1 MSKTM
6 KALVLTEKEKL
17 VVQLVEKP
25 VVEDNFAIVK
35 IAYTGVCGSDLPRY
49 FQGAVHQFPQILGH
63 EFSGTIDEIGSNS
76 HLKCGD
82 KVVVAPLIPCGTCDE
97 CQIGNP
103 AMCTSYD
110 FIGSRSQGSLAEY
123 IKVPI
128 KNIIKIPND
137 MSLKHASLVEPL
149 TIGIHGVDRASLK
162 LGERVMV
169 MGAGTIGLLTLLSLI
184 EKGAGET
191 IVVDINDRKLAKA
204 KELGCTHTIN
214 PLKTNLEQ
222 YFKENELPSI
232 VYETA
237 GSDITQIQSIQY
249 CDKKGQVVY
258 IGTCTKPITFE
269 PKIFEQ
275 ILRKELIITGSWMSY
290 TMPFPGYE
298 WNTAIQIINKHKDK
312 IEGLI
317 SSVHQLEELEKP
329 FERMIEPNNDVVKV
343 LYRIDEE
350 N

>member
-1 MSKTM
+1 MIS
-6 KALVLTEKEKL
+6 
-17 VVQLVEKP
+17 Q
-25 VVEDNFAIVK
+25 
-35 IAYTGVCGSDLPRY
+35 SD
-49 FQGAVHQFPQILGH
+49 FG
-63 EFSGTIDEIGSNS
+63 
-76 HLKCGD
+76 
-82 KVVVAPLIPCGTCDE
+82 
-97 CQIGNP
+97 
-103 AMCTSYD
+103 
-110 FIGSRSQGSLAEY
+110 
-123 IKVPI
+123 
-128 KNIIKIPND
+128 
-137 MSLKHASLVEPL
+137 
-149 TIGIHGVDRASLK
+149 
-162 LGERVMV
+162 
-169 MGAGTIGLLTLLSLI
+169 
-184 EKGAGET
+184 
-191 IVVDINDRKLAKA
+191 
-204 KELGCTHTIN
+204 
-214 PLKTNLEQ
+214 
-222 YFKENELPSI
+222 
-232 VYETA
+232 
-237 GSDITQIQSIQY
+237 QSIQY